1 MYSMV
6 IEYYIEVL
14 FLQVISNIGDNLY
27 KHW

>member
-6 IEYYIEVL
+6 MEYYIKVL